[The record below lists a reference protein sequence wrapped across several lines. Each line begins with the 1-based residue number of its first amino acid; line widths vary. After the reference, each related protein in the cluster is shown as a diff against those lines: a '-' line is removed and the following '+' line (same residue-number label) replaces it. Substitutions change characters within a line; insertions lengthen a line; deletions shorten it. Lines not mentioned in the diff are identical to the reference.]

1 VPVRLNPEAA
11 KAWGL
16 ALSFGWRVAAGVV
29 IGYWLDNWL
38 DTTPIFISVMSIGAL
53 VGAIADMLRISKA
66 DSKSDEES

>member
-1 VPVRLNPEAA
+1 MPVRLNPEAA

-16 ALSFGWRVAAGVV
+16 ALSFGWRIAAGVV

>member
-53 VGAIADMLRISKA
+53 VGAVADMLRISKA